1 MLMTRNEFLCYDCN
15 RQTKSKLRDENK
27 TKIFYGCLA
36 ISLDEKWTE
45 KETESIFYYGCI
57 I

>member
-27 TKIFYGCLA
+27 TNRFFM
-36 ISLDEKWTE
+36 DV
-45 KETESIFYYGCI
+45 
-57 I
+57 